1 MRCEVDQSQ
10 EKTRIPEELCTDW
23 LLRLGLVL
31 ARSVGEVKPL
41 RPTERVKLRRQIAAA
56 ACKKKSVSLSLFS

>member
-1 MRCEVDQSQ
+1 MRCEFDQSH

-31 ARSVGEVKPL
+31 ARVWGGEAVA
-41 RPTERVKLRRQIAAA
+41 PTERVKLRRQIAAA